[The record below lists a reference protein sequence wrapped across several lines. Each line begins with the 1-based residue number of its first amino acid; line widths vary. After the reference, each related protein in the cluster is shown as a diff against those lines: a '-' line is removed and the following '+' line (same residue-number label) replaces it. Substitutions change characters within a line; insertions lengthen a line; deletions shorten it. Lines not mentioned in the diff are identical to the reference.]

1 MDELEI
7 QGGNTTQALYLTFAV
22 GEEDYGLEIA
32 VVIEIIGVQTITE
45 VPELPA
51 YIKGIINLRGRII
64 PVMDVRIRFN
74 KEPQEYN
81 DRTCIIVVDAQ
92 GTNIG
97 LIVDTVRGVMNI
109 TDDDITDPSSHRSGY
124 ENRYINGI
132 GKTQQGVKLL
142 LNLERLVAD
151 Y

>member
-1 MDELEI
+1 MDDMERI
-7 QGGNTTQALYLTFAV
+7 QEGDSQTLYLTFAV
-22 GEEDYGLEIA
+22 GEEDYGLEIS
-32 VVIEIIGVQTITE
+32 VVTEIINVQTITE

-51 YIKGIINLRGRII
+51 YIKGIINLRGKII

-74 KEPQEYN
+74 KEQQEYD
-81 DRTCIIVVDAQ
+81 DRTCIVVVDAQ
-92 GTNIG
+92 GTGIG

-109 TDDDITDPSSHRSGY
+109 GDEEITDPASHKSGY
-124 ENRYINGI
+124 ENRYIRGI

>member
-1 MDELEI
+1 MDEMDY
-7 QGGNTTQALYLTFAV
+7 QAGNNQALYLTFAV
-22 GEEDYGLEIA
+22 GEEDYGLDIA
-32 VVIEIIGVQTITE
+32 VVIEIISVQTITE

-74 KEPQEYN
+74 KEQQEYD

-92 GTNIG
+92 GTSIG
-97 LIVDTVRGVMNI
+97 LIVDTVRGVMDI
-109 TDDDITDPSSHRSGY
+109 LDDDITDPSSHRSGY
-124 ENRYINGI
+124 ENRYISGI

-151 Y
+151 F

>member
-1 MDELEI
+1 MDEMELT
-7 QGGNTTQALYLTFAV
+7 QTGNSELYLTFAV
-22 GEEDYGLEIA
+22 GEEDYGLEIS
-32 VVIEIIGVQTITE
+32 VVTEIINVQTITD

-51 YIKGIINLRGRII
+51 YIKGIINLRGKII

-74 KEPQEYN
+74 KEQQAYD

-92 GTNIG
+92 GTGIG
-97 LIVDTVRGVMNI
+97 LIVDTVRGVMDI
-109 TDDDITDPSSHRSGY
+109 AYDDITDPSSHRSGY
-124 ENRYINGI
+124 ENRYIRGI
-132 GKTQQGVKLL
+132 GKTAQGVKLL

>member
-1 MDELEI
+1 MDEMELA
-7 QGGNTTQALYLTFAV
+7 QGVGNSELYLTFAV
-22 GEEDYGLEIA
+22 GDEDYGLEIS
-32 VVIEIIGVQTITE
+32 VVTEIINVQTITD

-51 YIKGIINLRGRII
+51 YIKGIINLRGKII

-74 KEPQEYN
+74 KDQQEYN

-92 GTNIG
+92 GTGIG
-97 LIVDTVRGVMNI
+97 LIVDTVRGVMDI
-109 TDDDITDPSSHRSGY
+109 LDDEITDPSSHRSGY
-124 ENRYINGI
+124 ENRYIRGI
-132 GKTQQGVKLL
+132 GKTSQGVKLL

>member
-1 MDELEI
+1 MDEMEI
-7 QGGNTTQALYLTFAV
+7 QGGSTQALYLTFAV
-22 GEEDYGLEIA
+22 GDEDYGLDIA
-32 VVIEIIGVQTITE
+32 VVTEIISVQTITE

-74 KEPQEYN
+74 KEQQEYD
-81 DRTCIIVVDAQ
+81 DRTCIIVVDVQ
-92 GTNIG
+92 GTSIG
-97 LIVDTVRGVMNI
+97 LIVDTVRGVMDI
-109 TDDDITDPSSHRSGY
+109 LDEEITDPSSHRSGY
-124 ENRYINGI
+124 ENRYISGI

-151 Y
+151 F